1 MASTIERQIY
11 FYRVDT
17 GYDNSGKPIPFNP
30 IPTIEHVDKLDWS
43 LKGRYWKD
51 ENEKLIACWI
61 DSKQMPCKIRLGSIR
76 RSDFPQVEEQGEIT
90 PLEISEKSGLLE
102 QTYMVFLE
110 DNIVGCDFNF
120 YGPRITKLPYY
131 LADKAVGI
139 APPELNFT
147 PLLRQDVYEQLK
159 EFKYLKLF
167 NLKIRSSFADT
178 IKDIDRSLS
187 DAFKAAQTVG
197 EADEIELILRATGRS
212 TGWLSEKLLDIAAKL
227 MKLKD
232 IHFESKKFVVSGYNQ
247 EKQKAVELD
256 LLSDKLIIKKS
267 ILKADKRS
275 RALNKN
281 SAYNA
286 IISAY
291 NELKKEILS
300 SASIGS

>member
-1 MASTIERQIY
+1 MASTIDREIY

-17 GYDNSGKPIPFNP
+17 GYNNSNKPIPFNP
-30 IPTIEHVDKLDWS
+30 IPTFEHIDKLDWS
-43 LKGRYWKD
+43 LNGRYWKD
-51 ENEKLIACWI
+51 DNEKIIACWV
-61 DSKQMPCKIRLGSIR
+61 DNKQLPLKIRLGSIR

-90 PLEISEKSGLLE
+90 PLEISDRSGLLE
-102 QTYMVFLE
+102 QVHIVFLE
-110 DNIVGCDFNF
+110 ENIVGCDFNF

-159 EFKYLKLF
+159 EFKYLRLF

-187 DAFKAAQTVG
+187 DAFKAAQSVG

-212 TGWLSEKLLDIAAKL
+212 TGWLSERLLEIAGKLV
-227 MKLKD
+227 KLKD
-232 IHFESKKFVVSGYNQ
+232 IQYDTKKFVVSGYSK

-291 NELKKEILS
+291 NELKKEILN
-300 SASIGS
+300 SASIG